1 MTLNLFAVFLIIF
14 AGSMAALQAPMNA
27 ALGRDLGSATGAAT
41 ISFGVGFLAL
51 LAVTVALGEGTN
63 LSRALVVNRWLLI
76 GGVLGAF
83 YVWAIL
89 WSVPVLGIVTAVSAM
104 ILGQLLVAT
113 LLDAT
118 GAFGQPI
125 REVSVS
131 RIAGVVFVGFGLVLS
146 KL

>member
-1 MTLNLFAVFLIIF
+1 MTLNLFAVFLIMF

-51 LAVTVALGEGTN
+51 LAMTMMLGEGAN

-76 GGVLGAF
+76 GGILGAF

-89 WSVPVLGIVTAVSAM
+89 WSVPVLGVVTAVSAM

-125 REVSVS
+125 HDISLS
-131 RIAGVVFVGFGLVLS
+131 RVAGIILVGLGLVLT
-146 KL
+146 KV

>member
-1 MTLNLFAVFLIIF
+1 MTLNLFAVFLIMF

-51 LAVTVALGEGTN
+51 LAMTMMLGEGSN

-89 WSVPVLGIVTAVSAM
+89 WSVPVLGVVTAVSAM

-125 REVSVS
+125 HDISLS
-131 RIAGVVFVGFGLVLS
+131 RVAGIVLVGLGLVLT
-146 KL
+146 KV

>member
-1 MTLNLFAVFLIIF
+1 MTINLFAVFLIMF

-51 LAVTVALGEGTN
+51 LAMTMMLGEGEN

-89 WSVPVLGIVTAVSAM
+89 WSVPVLGVVTAVSAM

-125 REVSVS
+125 HNISLS
-131 RIAGVVFVGFGLVLS
+131 RVTGIILVGLGLVLT
-146 KL
+146 KV

>member
-1 MTLNLFAVFLIIF
+1 MTLNLFAVFLIMF

-51 LAVTVALGEGTN
+51 LAMTMMLGEGAN

-89 WSVPVLGIVTAVSAM
+89 WSVPVLGVVTAVSAM

-125 REVSVS
+125 HDISLS
-131 RIAGVVFVGFGLVLS
+131 RVAGIILVGLGLVLT
-146 KL
+146 KV